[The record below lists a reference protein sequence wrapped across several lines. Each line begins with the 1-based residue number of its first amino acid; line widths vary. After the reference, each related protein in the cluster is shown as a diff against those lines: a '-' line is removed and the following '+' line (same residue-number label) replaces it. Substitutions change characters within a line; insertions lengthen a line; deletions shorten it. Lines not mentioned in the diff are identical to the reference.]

1 MRARVQRSSFPLVV
15 IMFLL
20 VGKERFFILA
30 NPGMRYIA
38 DLSAREIRSV
48 LGGVLAGIKRDRSLT
63 RERDTFAQLRQSHLL
78 ISPSDNPLSPD
89 HVGFAR
95 VRTNPRL

>member
-1 MRARVQRSSFPLVV
+1 MLVVPFPLVV
-15 IMFLL
+15 VMSLL
-20 VGKERFFILA
+20 AGKERFFILA

-63 RERDTFAQLRQSHLL
+63 RERDATRHFRAITTKPLTNFA
-78 ISPSDNPLSPD
+78 
-89 HVGFAR
+89 V
-95 VRTNPRL
+95 